1 MVNLFLIGVRASIS
15 ELLYMYTRSE
25 KTNDRYLESVSH
37 YQIKK
42 LQKSKGKVR
51 EGRMTSEVNEESE
64 MSVRTHVYYT
74 RMRKHKNKT
83 EVLLKISTHY
93 F

>member
-1 MVNLFLIGVRASIS
+1 MFLIGVRASIS

-25 KTNDRYLESVSH
+25 KTNDRYLESVSL

-51 EGRMTSEVNEESE
+51 EGRMTSEVNEESRDVSTNSCLLYSHE
-64 MSVRTHVYYT
+64 
-74 RMRKHKNKT
+74 KT
-83 EVLLKISTHY
+83 QKQNEVLLKISTHY